1 MFLRVQQWATLRPR
15 ALSPLCFPTA
25 QVRCQIG
32 FRRGQAIS
40 KGSIM
45 TKARSGALEALRKL
59 QEQRSQLDAREHELK
74 RQAAAELGEIL
85 LECGAE
91 QVPVAELKTLLKA
104 VAKLGPKAAIERL
117 G

>member
-1 MFLRVQQWATLRPR
+1 
-15 ALSPLCFPTA
+15 
-25 QVRCQIG
+25 
-32 FRRGQAIS
+32 
-40 KGSIM
+40 M
-45 TKARSGALEALRKL
+45 TKAKSGALDALRRL
-59 QEQRSQLDAREHELK
+59 REQRHQLDSRETELK

-85 LECGAE
+85 LDCGAE